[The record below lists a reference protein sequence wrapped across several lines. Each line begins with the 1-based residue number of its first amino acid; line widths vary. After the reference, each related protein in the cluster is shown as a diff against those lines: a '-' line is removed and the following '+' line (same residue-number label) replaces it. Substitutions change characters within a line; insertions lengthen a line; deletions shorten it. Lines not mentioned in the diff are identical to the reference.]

1 MGARRTYGL
10 GGGVI
15 GAVLLSAAS
24 SAGATGPTPQELLAQ
39 LLVAGDIADAC
50 PHLVQRRA
58 GRDPNTFV
66 AEGVIQI
73 INENDVTMTDLIAV
87 QETTSRQR
95 MHLLK
100 RDELTRR
107 GVDIADRKEVCFF
120 AQQVVGSSDRIGRYL
135 EAR

>member
-1 MGARRTYGL
+1 MGARLASGL
-10 GGGVI
+10 FGAAVGV
-15 GAVLLSAAS
+15 AMLSAAS
-24 SAGATGPTPQELLAQ
+24 AAGAVGPTPQELLAQ

-50 PHLVQRRA
+50 PHLVQRRE

-87 QETTSRQR
+87 QQTTDRQR
-95 MHLLK
+95 MYLLK
-100 RDELTRR
+100 RDELIKR
-107 GVDIADRKEVCFF
+107 GVDIANRKEVCFF
-120 AQQVVGSSDRIGRYL
+120 AQQIVGSSDRIGRYL